1 MNRRNLI
8 KEMYI
13 IKSGKVN
20 KISEDGQIVLK
31 MLNEGSVLGQLAI
44 MNLTN
49 NKHSTSI
56 RSCGYVDVSVLKQ
69 DDVSELLCDYPEERQ
84 KLLKKASEILK
95 NEGHQG
101 TVEEVTGKWQWKTT
115 EELLISISKDIKS
128 IDEQITQLYDD
139 FS

>member
-84 KLLKKASEILK
+84 KLLKKGFIQIFLVLCQLLFNLLQQKNKFYRRPKKFFHYFYFHLHPLK
-95 NEGHQG
+95 NNKFH
-101 TVEEVTGKWQWKTT
+101 K
-115 EELLISISKDIKS
+115 
-128 IDEQITQLYDD
+128 
-139 FS
+139 